1 VTKPA
6 QPRASVAAAESAE
19 VARRVVAHFRSV
31 RRDLPWRRS
40 RDPYAI
46 WVSEIMLQQTR
57 VAAVV
62 PYYERWMA
70 RFPTVT
76 ALAEAP
82 LDDVLAA
89 WAGLGYYSR
98 ARNLHRGAREVVTRH
113 GGALP
118 ASAAALRALPGIG
131 PYTAGAIASIAFA
144 QPEPLVDGNVARVLA
159 RLYAID
165 IDIKSSAAS
174 STLWRLAAELVPGD
188 APGDFNQGLMELGA
202 TVCTPLGPTCL
213 LCPLTALCRAR
224 AQGREHELPR
234 MPARKRPHELPLID
248 ATALWIERRGKLL
261 LARRTPD
268 GLYGGLWE
276 LPQTHAPPVHTAVQ
290 TSGRDASPDIGDRDD
305 RDDPTSPAAPGDLAS
320 LLGLRICLHGSAP
333 VAEHSQ
339 TLTHRRLRIRVFAA
353 SLADGARAR
362 LGKSSTERYD
372 RLTWQPLATLAERGL
387 SAATQAIIRM
397 HRENPGWSRTHAP
410 SSCSPKAT
418 S

>member
-1 VTKPA
+1 M
-6 QPRASVAAAESAE
+6 
-19 VARRVVAHFRSV
+19 ARRVVAHFRSV

-62 PYYERWMA
+62 PYFERWMA
-70 RFPTVT
+70 RFPTIA

-98 ARNLHRGAREVVTRH
+98 ARNLHRCARQVVASH

-118 ASAAALRALPGIG
+118 ASAAALRGLPGIG
-131 PYTAGAIASIAFA
+131 PYTAGAIASIAFD
-144 QPEPLVDGNVARVLA
+144 QQEPLVDGNVARVLA
-159 RLYAID
+159 RVYAID
-165 IDIKSSAAS
+165 DDIKSPAAGRV
-174 STLWRLAAELVPGD
+174 LWRLAAQMVPAG

-202 TVCTPLGPTCL
+202 TVCTPLSPACL
-213 LCPLTALCRAR
+213 LCPLATLCRAR

-248 ATALWIERRGKLL
+248 ARALWIERRGKLL
-261 LARRTPD
+261 LARRTPE

-276 LPQTHAPPVHTAVQ
+276 LPQIDAGPEP
-290 TSGRDASPDIGDRDD
+290 SPEPDIDASPDAGPGHERD
-305 RDDPTSPAAPGDLAS
+305 PLAAILATPV
-320 LLGLRICLHGSAP
+320 RLHGRAP
-333 VAEHSQ
+333 VAEHCQ

-353 SLADGARAR
+353 SLADGAHPR
-362 LGKSSTERYD
+362 LAESSAERYE
-372 RLTWQPLATLAERGL
+372 RLIWQPLPSLAERGL
-387 SAATQAIIRM
+387 SAATQAIIRTY
-397 HRENPGWSRTHAP
+397 RENHGWSKIHAP
-410 SSCSPKAT
+410 SSSSPAAT

>member
-1 VTKPA
+1 MTKPK
-6 QPRASVAAAESAE
+6 PSAGDSAVPGPEPTE

-62 PYYERWMA
+62 PYFERWMA
-70 RFPTVT
+70 RFPTIR

-98 ARNLHRGAREVVTRH
+98 ARNLHRCARAVMDSH

-118 ASAAALRALPGIG
+118 VSAAALRGLPGIG
-131 PYTAGAIASIAFA
+131 PYTAGAIASIAFG

-159 RLYAID
+159 RVYAID
-165 IDIKSSAAS
+165 DAIKSSAAGRV
-174 STLWRLAAELVPGD
+174 LWRLAAQMVPTS

-202 TVCTPLGPTCL
+202 TVCTPLSPACL
-213 LCPLTALCRAR
+213 LCPLSTLCRAR

-234 MPARKRPHELPLID
+234 MPARRRADELPLID
-248 ATALWIERRGKLL
+248 ARALWIERRGKLL
-261 LARRTPD
+261 LARRTPQ

-276 LPQTHAPPVHTAVQ
+276 LPQVEAGPEADAIADAILATPV
-290 TSGRDASPDIGDRDD
+290 R
-305 RDDPTSPAAPGDLAS
+305 
-320 LLGLRICLHGSAP
+320 LHGRAP
-333 VAEHSQ
+333 VVEHCQ

-362 LGKSSTERYD
+362 LAQSSAERYE
-372 RLTWQPLATLAERGL
+372 RLIWQPLPSLAERGL
-387 SAATQAIIRM
+387 SAATQAIIRTY
-397 HRENPGWSRTHAP
+397 RENHGWTKTHAP
-410 SSCSPKAT
+410 SSSSPAAT